1 MKKKKKYFGVLSVVA
16 VVSAVLMAAIFL
28 FQLNNYEKAFL
39 DLYGM
44 EQDGYV
50 KVTLDQIGRLGE
62 DATEEK
68 ITDIISS
75 LDSDSSKYW
84 TLSTGDNILFIK
96 SVTETNR
103 YKNLSSDSYYDSE
116 TSREFIDSLNDK
128 KVIHRIIYLKKDRY
142 VASGGT
148 FSWRGY
154 EYRVCLLTYD
164 KVILEQNVLLASKYA
179 MLVMT
184 IVVLV
189 IYMICLMVCGKKIDE
204 KNMQLEEYRQKM
216 ELSTN
221 RVNKLDYLLRTQQL
235 YSSRNHVFSGE
246 ILDNFLDELPSTE
259 IECITLLDYHA
270 MNQRAV
276 ERFWRKTL
284 VIMDETVLRFALSD
298 TRLLLICVGAD
309 LGEGKKYEGM
319 IETKDVIPVSQRELR
334 LENGSYYSQ
343 YHGIDREETQ

>member
-1 MKKKKKYFGVLSVVA
+1 MTA
-16 VVSAVLMAAIFL
+16 VVSAMFMAAIFL
-28 FQLNNYEKAFL
+28 FQLNNYENAFL

-68 ITDIISS
+68 ITEIISS

-116 TSREFIDSLNDK
+116 TSREFINAMNEQK
-128 KVIHRIIYLKKDRY
+128 IIHRTIYLQKDRY
-142 VASGGT
+142 VASGGIFT
-148 FSWRGY
+148 WRGNQ
-154 EYRVCLLTYD
+154 YRVCLLTYD

-179 MLVMT
+179 MLVMA

-189 IYMICLMVCGKKIDE
+189 IYMICLMVCGKKMDE
-204 KNMQLEEYRQKM
+204 KNLQLEELRQKL

-221 RVNKLDYLLRTQQL
+221 RVNKLDYLFRSQQV

-246 ILDNFLDELPSTE
+246 VLDRFLDELTWKE
-259 IECITLLDYHA
+259 IENISLLFYHA
-270 MNQRAV
+270 MNQKAV
-276 ERFWRKTL
+276 DRFLKKTL
-284 VIMDETVLRFALSD
+284 VVMDDTVLRFALTD
-298 TRLLLICVGAD
+298 TSLLLICVGAD
-309 LGEGKKYEGM
+309 LGQVKEYEAY
-319 IETKDVIPVSQRELR
+319 IETKDVVVVDKREMR
-334 LENGSYYSQ
+334 LENGSYYTQ
-343 YHGIDREETQ
+343 YHASWGEEDL